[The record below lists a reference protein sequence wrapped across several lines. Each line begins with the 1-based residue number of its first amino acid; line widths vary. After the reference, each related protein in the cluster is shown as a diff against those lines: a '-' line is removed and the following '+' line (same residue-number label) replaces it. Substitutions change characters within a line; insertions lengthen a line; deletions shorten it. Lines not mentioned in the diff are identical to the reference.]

1 MQVHSQQNHI
11 EPEKMA
17 FERRLLLGDP
27 DWSMRTAA
35 DRNTLPR
42 KKGDGGVPLSG
53 SESEYYD
60 RGPGPP
66 PGPMPPHHTVMSTFE
81 IPILEVLSR
90 KAVFS

>member
-1 MQVHSQQNHI
+1 
-11 EPEKMA
+11 MA

-66 PGPMPPHHTVMSTFE
+66 QP
-81 IPILEVLSR
+81 LQCVLQMHYDSCLNLVPNISNYCR
-90 KAVFS
+90 VAENQFLLNFRLT